1 MRIPLA
7 IPDLPAAA
15 CTNAIPD
22 DWFPGERDHD
32 IAADA
37 KAVCLRCVE
46 RVACLQWALDNDER
60 WGVWGALD
68 PDERRRLARNNAR
81 KSRAKEATP

>member
-1 MRIPLA
+1 MIPLA

-15 CTNAIPD
+15 CTDSIPD

-37 KAVCLRCVE
+37 KAVCRRCVE

-60 WGVWGALD
+60 HGVWGGLD
-68 PDERRRLARNNAR
+68 ADERRRLARNNAR
-81 KSRAKEATP
+81 KSRAKEAS